1 MKVKIT
7 LVCMLVLGLGFL
19 AATPSFKDLLIPNNG
34 MFRIW
39 SSNSSGQA
47 DAEILRLTEADKSAV
62 FGGDVSTAGSI
73 TTTGGDAMTF
83 IDQAYARTLKHV
95 AFLQRSITST
105 GILKITL
112 PVLYTGDML
121 NITIKGMTYNPS
133 SVWEM
138 QLGGMLSAAESS
150 WLNCS
155 AMIRSTGRIYSSN
168 PWSTVRFGNDG
179 VNSCIL
185 IGEYN
190 TTWNYPYIVID
201 TVQVRNTNGTELSA
215 DWTMTFITSEAG
227 ITVQQTITP
236 RTYIMGNVGID
247 KPPSSSYALDVAGL
261 IRSSSGVIANGESKI
276 NTTAD
281 YGNYGLQL
289 VNASGT
295 GSAIAYEWALHSAA
309 QSPEGEPIKINVIN
323 SETGEPITQEQIAW
337 YAINPPT
344 EVILCDYDRNPDYGR
359 KTLEDFE
366 DVIEVVSDTET
377 VIIHSATEQFL
388 AHEEQI
394 NQRNAGDWGK
404 RQYSQPIAELCPEAA
419 RVYDDEG
426 NVIGYN
432 PAKLSA
438 MEIHESRNRLKQI
451 RDYADNLE
459 AELAQAR
466 TAIQNL
472 NAELDNA
479 KQFAQTKIQ
488 SLESKVSVLEKVSAL
503 EKK

>member
-1 MKVKIT
+1 MKKIT
-7 LVCMLVLGLGFL
+7 LVCMLVLGLGLL

-47 DAEILRLTEADKSAV
+47 EAEILRLTEADKSAV

-73 TTTGGDAMTF
+73 TATGGDAMTF
-83 IDQAYARTLKHV
+83 IDHTRARTLKHV
-95 AFLQRSITST
+95 AYYPSFTNVT
-105 GILKITL
+105 GIFKITL
-112 PVLYTGDML
+112 PVLYTNDML
-121 NITIKGMTYNPS
+121 NITIKGFSFDPTA
-133 SVWEM
+133 VWEM
-138 QLGGMLSAAESS
+138 QLGGYLWGDSS
-150 WLNCS
+150 TWLNCS
-155 AMIRSTGRIYSSN
+155 AMIRSTGRINSIS

-185 IGEYN
+185 IGEV
-190 TTWNYPYIVID
+190 TTRWSYPYIVID
-201 TVQVRNTNGTELSA
+201 TVQVRNSIAAVLSA
-215 DWTMTFITSEAG
+215 EGWTMSLITSEEG
-227 ITVQQTITP
+227 ITVQQTVTP
-236 RTYIMGNVGID
+236 QTYIMGRVGID
-247 KPPSSSYALDVAGL
+247 TVPSSSYALDVAGL

-276 NTTAD
+276 NTTTD

-309 QSPEGEPIKINVIN
+309 QSPEGEPIKINVVN

-359 KTLEDFE
+359 KPLEDFE
-366 DVIEVVSDTET
+366 DLIEVVSATET
-377 VIIHSATEQFL
+377 VIIQSATEQFL

-394 NQRNAGDWGK
+394 NQRNQGDWGK
-404 RQYSQPIAELCPEAA
+404 RQYAQPIAELCPEAA

-438 MEIHESRNRLKQI
+438 MEIHESRNRLKQV
-451 RDYADNLE
+451 RDYAENLE

-503 EKK
+503 EK

>member
-1 MKVKIT
+1 MKVKAT
-7 LVCMLVLGLGFL
+7 LVCMLILGLGFL

-73 TTTGGDAMTF
+73 TTTGGDAMIF
-83 IDQAYARTLKHV
+83 IDEGRARTLKHV
-95 AFLQRSITST
+95 AYLNRNDEST
-105 GILKITL
+105 GILKIKL
-112 PVLYTGDML
+112 PVLSTGNML
-121 NITIKGMTYNPS
+121 NITIKGRTNS
-133 SVWEM
+133 LGTVWEM
-138 QLGGMLSAAESS
+138 QLGGYLALADSS
-150 WLNCS
+150 WIRCS
-155 AMIRSTGRIYSSN
+155 AMIWSTDIINNSGN
-168 PWSTVRFGNDG
+168 WSTVRFGNDG
-179 VNSCIL
+179 ESPCIF
-185 IGEYN
+185 IGELN
-190 TTWNYPYIVID
+190 TTWNYPYIVVD
-201 TVQVRNTNGTELSA
+201 TVQVRRHGNIELSA

-227 ITVQQTITP
+227 IIVDETVTP
-236 RTYIMGNVGID
+236 RTYIMGRVGID
-247 KPPSSSYALDVAGL
+247 RAPSSYALDVAGQ

-276 NTTAD
+276 NTTTD

-289 VNASGT
+289 VNSSGT

-309 QSPEGEPIKINVIN
+309 QSPEGEPIKINIVN

-366 DVIEVVSDTET
+366 DVIEVVSATET
-377 VIIHSATEQFL
+377 VIIQSATEQFL

-404 RQYSQPIAELCPEAA
+404 RQYAQPIAELCPEAA

-438 MEIHESRNRLKQI
+438 MEIHESRKRLKQV

-488 SLESKVSVLEKVSAL
+488 SLESKVSSLEKVSAL